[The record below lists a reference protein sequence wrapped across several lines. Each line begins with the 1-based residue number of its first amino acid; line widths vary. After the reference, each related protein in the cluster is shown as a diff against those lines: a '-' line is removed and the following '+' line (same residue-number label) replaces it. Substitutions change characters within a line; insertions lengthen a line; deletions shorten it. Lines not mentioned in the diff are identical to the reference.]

1 MKKRV
6 KTVKEYDEI
15 CSEKAEGYVF
25 LPEKDMDCL
34 VEYVQTLGK
43 TLKKMR
49 KLRQRSSINT
59 VMKKVFHPGCQNP
72 EVCRRAGTEKR
83 TAASDSAKDL
93 FWRQ

>member
-43 TLKKMR
+43 TLKKD
-49 KLRQRSSINT
+49 
-59 VMKKVFHPGCQNP
+59 
-72 EVCRRAGTEKR
+72 GTEKR
-83 TAASDSAKDL
+83 TSASDSAKDL